1 MAQVSTAQPA
11 PWLRFLFKQFG
22 CPSGW
27 LGSIAGR
34 FMARNVYD
42 DAWVVDLL
50 DVQPTEHVLEVG
62 FGPGVAI
69 ELLARR
75 TTHGMVAG
83 VDPSEVM
90 LRQAHKRVAQV
101 ASAGRVDLRIGGAE
115 RLPFA
120 DGSFDKACALHS
132 IYFWPSVEQGARELH
147 RVLVPGGRVAI
158 AMRMQQE
165 RGGAFNPSR
174 YGMTE
179 QRLAEISHIFA
190 DNGFT
195 DIRTEQR
202 DFPRELVTVLLAQRN
217 TNEQTSSALVR

>member
-34 FMARNVYD
+34 FMARNAYD

-50 DVQPTEHVLEVG
+50 DVQATDRLIEVG

-75 TTHGMVAG
+75 ATQGLVAG

-90 LRQAHKRVAQV
+90 LHQALKRVSKA
-101 ASAGRVDLRIGGAE
+101 ASTGRVDLRIGGAE
-115 RLPFA
+115 KLPFA

-132 IYFWPSVEQGARELH
+132 IYFWPSVEQGARELQ

-179 QRLAEISHIFA
+179 QRLTEISHIFA
-190 DNGFT
+190 ANGFT
-195 DIRTEQR
+195 EITTEQR
-202 DFPRELVTVLLAQRN
+202 DFPRELVSVLLAR
-217 TNEQTSSALVR
+217 RR